1 MKFVFVALFS
11 ILCPVLSQAQS
22 SFACPKGYEDM
33 MNYFVMAYPN
43 RVDNHMGPGN
53 ANPIYTSI
61 VPDNGT
67 NNYAASGYFL
77 WIKSAVGY
85 PWDVKTFDTQYVY
98 DRATEL
104 GWDDPTSFKRFDS
117 DLPMTQRCVRI
128 GRPAPTIRIPAAS
141 TTYQSFSQC
150 QSFLRQPLGSVVN
163 SNSAPVIVNLDNIGP
178 VPTRYFTYKYSCN
191 QNYAACQYMEVFSLG
206 NGVGLYDWKYY
217 VNQKGRFVLQQESV
231 INNPQ
236 GGQTTPSLP
245 CTNSYE

>member
-1 MKFVFVALFS
+1 MKFALVALFS

-22 SFACPKGYEDM
+22 SFACPLGYEDM

-67 NNYAASGYFL
+67 NKYAASGYFL
-77 WIKSAVGY
+77 WIKSAAGS
-85 PWDVKTFDTQYVY
+85 PWDIKTFDGQYVY

-104 GWDDPTSFKRFDS
+104 GWNDPTSFKRFDT

-128 GRPAPTIRIPAAS
+128 WAAGGTILIPAAR

-150 QSFLRQPLGSVVN
+150 QSFQRQPLGNVVN
-163 SNSAPVIVNLDNIGP
+163 STSAPVTVKLNQLGF
-178 VPTRYFTYKYSCN
+178 VPTRYFTYQYSCN
-191 QNYAACQYMEVFSLG
+191 QSYAACKYMEVFSLG
-206 NGVGLYDWKYY
+206 YGVGLYDWKYY
-217 VNQKGRFVLQQESV
+217 VNQSGKFVLQQESA
-231 INNPQ
+231 INNLE